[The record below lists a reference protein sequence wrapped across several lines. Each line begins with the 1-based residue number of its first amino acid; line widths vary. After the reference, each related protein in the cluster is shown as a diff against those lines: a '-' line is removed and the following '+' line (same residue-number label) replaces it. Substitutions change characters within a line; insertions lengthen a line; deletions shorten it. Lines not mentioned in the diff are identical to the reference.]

1 MSNNSTTATR
11 PHVEQFARD
20 VRDGLLSSPKKL
32 PSKYFYDAA
41 GDRLFQ
47 AIMAMPE
54 YYLTDAEFAVF
65 RENKANLLAHFGDNF
80 EMVELGAGDGQ
91 KTRVLLEHFIEAGAN
106 FTYRPIDISGSVLEA
121 LRQDLNERWPELE
134 VAPIRNDWF
143 AALRNMESRGDDG
156 HRVVLFLGA
165 NIGNLERAGA
175 ALFLRTLHNSLD
187 PGDRV
192 LLGFDLKKDPD
203 RILAAYN
210 DPGGNTAAFNL
221 NLLYRINK
229 ELDANFRVDRFRHWQ
244 IYDPLS
250 GACRSRILSTVPQE
264 VHIGHLDLTVVF
276 DAWEALEVEVSMK
289 YSLVEIETLA
299 RSAGFQVEQ
308 HFQDDRGDFVDSLWK
323 V

>member
-1 MSNNSTTATR
+1 MSNNSSTVTR
-11 PHVEQFARD
+11 PDVEQFARD
-20 VRDGLLSSPKKL
+20 VREGLLASPKKL

-65 RENKANLLAHFGDNF
+65 RENKADLLAHFGDNF

-106 FTYRPIDISGSVLEA
+106 FTYRPIDISGSVLRELKA
-121 LRQDLNERWPELE
+121 DLTERWPELE
-134 VAPIRNDWF
+134 VAPVRNDWF
-143 AALRNMESRGDDG
+143 AALRSMEDNGRDG

-175 ALFLRTLHNSLD
+175 ALFLRTLHNSLT

-192 LLGFDLKKDPD
+192 LIGFDLKKDPD

-210 DPGGNTAAFNL
+210 DPNGNTAAFNL

-229 ELDANFRVDRFRHWQ
+229 ELDANFHVGRFRHWQ

-250 GACRSRILSTVPQE
+250 GACRSRIISKVRQD
-264 VHIGHLDLTVVF
+264 VHIGHLNLTVLF
-276 DAWEALEVEVSMK
+276 DAWEAIEVEVSMK
-289 YSLVEIETLA
+289 YSLAEIEALA
-299 RSAGFQVEQ
+299 LATGFTVEH
-308 HFQDDRGDFVDSLWK
+308 HFQDERGDFVDTLWR